1 MKSTKQAVVEVQK
14 VSSIGNYLN
23 AIIFK
28 NHSLSPT

>member
-1 MKSTKQAVVEVQK
+1 MKSTLQALVVIQK
-14 VSSIGNYLN
+14 VSIGNYLN